1 MSLLTV
7 ENLEF
12 SYGGLRALRD
22 ITFHVDEGEIVSI
35 IGANGA
41 GKTTTA
47 NNIAGLYTPDAGTI
61 QFKSDDV
68 TGYGADKMVES
79 GVTLVPEKRHLFP
92 ELTVEE
98 NLVLGS
104 QADRAKQNRASN
116 FEWVFDIFPRLE
128 ERREQTAGSMSGG
141 EQQMLAIARG
151 LMSEPDLLILD
162 EPLVGLMPSLVDEV
176 IAVTQRIRD
185 EGITVLIV
193 EQTVQRLL
201 SISDR
206 GYVIEKGETTITGSG
221 EELLDNEHV
230 KEAFLGL

>member
-12 SYGGLRALRD
+12 SYGGVRALRD
-22 ITFHVDEGEIVSI
+22 ITFHVDEDEIVSI

-61 QFKSDDV
+61 QFNGDDV
-68 TGYGADKMVES
+68 TTHGADKMVES
-79 GVTLVPEKRHLFP
+79 GVTLVPEERHLFP
-92 ELTVEE
+92 ELTVDE

-116 FEWVFDIFPRLE
+116 LEWVFDIFPRLE

-176 IAVTQRIRD
+176 IDVTQRVRD

-193 EQTVQRLL
+193 EQTVQRSL

-206 GYVIEKGETTITGSG
+206 GYVIEKGETTLTGTG